1 MEKRLGKPEHIKKI
15 AIIGPECTGKT
26 TISKQL
32 ANYFKTQWIP
42 EFAREY
48 IQNLNRAY
56 NYEDVEFIGRKQLE
70 QLNATYDLTNKFI
83 FFDTDLIIT
92 KVWFQVV
99 YNKIPSW
106 IDDAIIT
113 SKIDLYLLCN
123 TDLPWMPDKVRENG
137 GEMRE
142 KLFLMYKNE
151 IEAIKIPYFI
161 VKGEEKLRTENTINF
176 IENYFI

>member
-1 MEKRLGKPEHIKKI
+1 MDSSEMLNKI

-26 TISKQL
+26 TLSEEL
-32 ANYFKTQWIP
+32 ANYYKTQWVS

-48 IQNLNRAY
+48 IQNLNREY
-56 NYEDVEFIGRKQLE
+56 NFNDVENIGQKQIE
-70 QLNATYDLTNKFI
+70 QLNSTYTLTNKYI

-99 YNKIPSW
+99 YNKIPHW
-106 IDDAIIT
+106 IDQAIIN

-123 TDLPWMPDKVRENG
+123 TDLSWKPDKVRENG

-142 KLFLMYKNE
+142 KLFLMYKSE
-151 IEAIKIPYFI
+151 IESFKKPYFI
-161 VKGEEKLRTENTINF
+161 VKGEEKLRTKNAINF
-176 IENYFI
+176 IENYYK

>member
-1 MEKRLGKPEHIKKI
+1 MDSSKILKKV

-26 TISKQL
+26 TISEQL
-32 ANYFKTQWIP
+32 ANYFKTIWIP

-56 NYEDVEFIGRKQLE
+56 NYEDVEFIGRKQIE

-99 YNKIPSW
+99 YNKIPNW
-106 IDDAIIT
+106 IDDAIMA
-113 SKIDLYLLCN
+113 SNIDLYLLCN
-123 TDLPWMPDKVRENG
+123 IDLPWITDKVRENG

-151 IEAIKIPYFI
+151 IEAFKIPYFI
-161 VKGEEKLRTENTINF
+161 VKGEEKLRTENAINF

>member
-1 MEKRLGKPEHIKKI
+1 MGSSEKLKKI

-26 TISKQL
+26 TISEEL
-32 ANYFKTQWIP
+32 ANYYKTQWVA

-48 IQNLNRAY
+48 IQNLNCVY
-56 NYEDVEFIGRKQLE
+56 DFKDVENIALKQIE
-70 QLNATYDLTNKFI
+70 QLNSIYGLTSKYI

-99 YNKIPSW
+99 YNKIPNW
-106 IDDAIIT
+106 IDDAIIN

-123 TDLPWMPDKVRENG
+123 TDLPWKPDKVRENG

-142 KLFLMYKNE
+142 KLFLMYKDE
-151 IEAIKIPYFI
+151 IEAFKKPYFI
-161 VKGEEKLRTENTINF
+161 VKGEKKQRTDNAVNF
-176 IENYFI
+176 IENYYK